1 MPTSSDTLRPAAL
14 SYDVGALRRR
24 QAGLSQK
31 ERRAALFIRLAHSI
45 HFSPRLGSRCSDPP
59 GPSGLAVKYTDN
71 NRNKKGLG
79 LLSTVPSALQVGA
92 PQTSS
97 SGHSARPAGHSHCQL
112 PGHALH
118 LPTFDAG
125 RDVAGKAMKLPS
137 LPLSFV
143 PCRTTGCRGSS
154 PRLPHSFSQRPCVR
168 LWQSSDKMIVMLI
181 NGGSSDMSV
190 QKGESMCVHTGAC
203 AKATQCVRH

>member
-1 MPTSSDTLRPAAL
+1 MCVGTYESQQVPGAGSFIRGGGGLWSLVPTSSDTLRPAAL
-14 SYDVGALRRR
+14 SHDVGALRRR

-71 NRNKKGLG
+71 NRNKKRLG
-79 LLSTVPSALQVGA
+79 RLSTVPSALQVGA

-118 LPTFDAG
+118 P
-125 RDVAGKAMKLPS
+125 
-137 LPLSFV
+137 
-143 PCRTTGCRGSS
+143 
-154 PRLPHSFSQRPCVR
+154 PHSMQDETWRERP
-168 LWQSSDKMIVMLI
+168 
-181 NGGSSDMSV
+181 
-190 QKGESMCVHTGAC
+190 
-203 AKATQCVRH
+203 